1 MQGYALG
8 GALVKMVFR
17 LQLASLSDEDRALLV
32 IVALGLVGPRHRPL
46 KVRVVLKASGSQV
59 AHQVFKRHETF
70 SISFHLSLL
79 LLPPAFGATLLV
91 PALAPLNAILTSF
104 TLYLC
109 ALVSSTLAYR
119 ASPYHP
125 LARYPGPFVSRL
137 TKFYMARVGFGGHQ
151 YLHVKSLHD
160 RYGDIVR
167 IGMEWLVISRMSA

>member
-1 MQGYALG
+1 M
-8 GALVKMVFR
+8 KMVFR
-17 LQLASLSDEDRALLV
+17 PQLASLSDDDRALLL
-32 IVALGLVGPRHRPL
+32 ILALGLVGPYYRPL
-46 KVRVVLKASGSQV
+46 PSKARVVLEANGSQV

-91 PALAPLNAILTSF
+91 PALTTLNAILASF
-104 TLYLC
+104 TVYIC

-125 LARYPGPFVSRL
+125 LARYPGPFVYRL
-137 TKFYMARVGFGGHQ
+137 SKFYMARVGFGGRQH
-151 YLHVKSLHD
+151 LHLKSLHD

-167 IGMEWLVISRMSA
+167 IGMERLVITRVSA